1 MAATDAAIVCWAAG
15 PVAPGPTEGTEPT
28 NDMGNVD
35 HVGLVNHTGSAKHLG
50 HADTP
55 TAVPDRLGAAV
66 AAVLGQLGPAVRRGR
81 RTVLVL
87 AGAPAAPHPS
97 PSPWRAAPSPS
108 PWRAAPPPGV
118 DAVVVVPRL
127 CAALRHAVTLLA
139 DAEADLALLATE
151 LDDEPG
157 RWLVVALRRSA
168 EAWHP
173 DTPPLAVVRATDDL
187 TAVDRSRCGVLRP
200 GDLRRMLAA
209 GCAAPN
215 QVADHRAPTA
225 VALPDTVRRG
235 HAVLLL
241 PPAGPT
247 RPAGDPLLVRWSA
260 RDGAAEERLCRAMGR
275 LARFDGDLFGDDRRR
290 VESLARHAASRA
302 TSPVGVRGAV
312 VAATA
317 AEAADA
323 LDRRR
328 PVTPQGRPVA
338 LLFPGQGAQYPRMGA
353 GLYEHDPVFTAAM
366 DTFFALWGDG
376 GDRLRAEW
384 LSADP
389 DVPFD
394 DGSRAQPLLFA
405 VGYALGAMVRA
416 WGVRPVALLGHSA
429 GEMVA
434 ATLGG
439 AFSLPAAVALMRA
452 RVTEV
457 LRTPPGGMLAVAATA
472 DELQPYLS
480 LDPTGQVAV
489 AAVNAPRQTML
500 AGPDEALAVVR
511 EKLREQGY
519 VCRLA
524 RARQAFHSPAVHEA
538 SLATRPA
545 VEAARPGPPVDTVYS
560 AYTGRKLDDATA
572 GDPAFWTTQ
581 IADPVLFWPALDA
594 LLGTG
599 ELLLVEAG
607 AGQGLTN
614 VARQHRA
621 VRSKASDVL
630 GLLPAAPGA
639 PAADR
644 RAALTVA
651 ARLWTEGHDLR
662 WDAVDGLAARRA

>member
-1 MAATDAAIVCWAAG
+1 
-15 PVAPGPTEGTEPT
+15 
-28 NDMGNVD
+28 
-35 HVGLVNHTGSAKHLG
+35 
-50 HADTP
+50 
-55 TAVPDRLGAAV
+55 
-66 AAVLGQLGPAVRRGR
+66 
-81 RTVLVL
+81 VLVQTGTAHP
-87 AGAPAAPHPS
+87 AGYDGIGTTVA
-97 PSPWRAAPSPS
+97 
-108 PWRAAPPPGV
+108 
-118 DAVVVVPRL
+118 VPRL
-127 CAALRHAVTLLA
+127 CAALHHAATLLA
-139 DAEADLALLATE
+139 RAEADLTLLAAE

-157 RWLVVALRRSA
+157 HWLVVALRRRA

-173 DTPPLAVVRATDDL
+173 DEPPLAVVRITDDL
-187 TAVDRSRCGVLRP
+187 TAADRSRCGVLRA
-200 GDLRRMLAA
+200 GDLRRMLTG
-209 GCAAPN
+209 GCAGPN
-215 QVADHRAPTA
+215 PVADHRAPTP
-225 VALPDTVRRG
+225 VALPDTSKRG
-235 HAVLLL
+235 RSVVLL
-241 PPAGPT
+241 PPPSPT
-247 RPAGDPLLVRWSA
+247 RPAGDPLLIRWSA
-260 RDGAAEERLCRAMGR
+260 ADEPTGQRRRRAMDR
-275 LARFDGDLFGDDRRR
+275 LARFTGELFGDDRRR
-290 VESLARHAASRA
+290 VETLARHAPRAAGAVTRTRA
-302 TSPVGVRGAV
+302 THPGPDAEPDGVRGAV

-317 AEAADA
+317 AEAAEA
-323 LDRRR
+323 LDRHR
-328 PVTPQGRPVA
+328 PAAPKGRPVA

-353 GLYEHDPVFTAAM
+353 GLYDHDPVFTAAL

-376 GDRLRAEW
+376 GARLRDEW

-394 DGSRAQPLLFA
+394 DGSRAQPLLFG
-405 VGYALGAMVRA
+405 VGYALGAMVRS

-457 LRTPPGGMLAVAATA
+457 VRTPPGGMLAVAATA

-500 AGPDEALAVVR
+500 AGPAEALAVVQ

-524 RARQAFHSPAVHEA
+524 KARQAFHSPTVAAA

-560 AYTGRKLDDATA
+560 AYTGRLLDDATA
-572 GDPAFWTTQ
+572 ADPMFWTTQ

-599 ELLLVEAG
+599 DLLVVEAG

-621 VRSKASDVL
+621 VRSKASDVV
-630 GLLPAAPGA
+630 GLLPAAPGT
-639 PAADR
+639 PEADR
-644 RAALTVA
+644 RAVLAVA
-651 ARLWTEGHDLR
+651 ARLWTEGHYLR
-662 WDAVDGLAARRA
+662 WDALDGVATHP